1 MTKSERKKMMAKI
14 EHDLNARIDLAELYK
29 RHGKEMYV
37 ISAKDYERWFKIL
50 KKYPPALKEL
60 RKVDTIMTPMVIT
73 PPDAKLRRRH

>member
-1 MTKSERKKMMAKI
+1 MTKIQRKKMMARI
-14 EHDLNARIDLAELYK
+14 ESAFGSPIDLAELYK

-50 KKYPPALKEL
+50 KKYPLALKEL

-73 PPDAKLRRRH
+73 PPNAKLRRRR